1 MIWLLI
7 IVQMVGGEPTIETIQ
22 VDSHKECFEVHRWV
36 KGQSLRAQ
44 NPVNLACVQVPKGTY
59 TEEQL

>member
-1 MIWLLI
+1 MWLLI
-7 IVQMVGGEPTIETIQ
+7 IVQMVGGSPVVETIP
-22 VDSHKECFEVHRWV
+22 VDTHKECFEVHRWV

-44 NPVNLACVQVPKGTY
+44 KPVSLSCVQVPKETY